1 MDGRGQ
7 WRWLVPGGAA
17 MSGPKVSLE
26 DDLFRRHI
34 QDMLNQLKDEKQLK
48 TAAEMLADSLVQT
61 RAALKWVI
69 AQNK

>member
-1 MDGRGQ
+1 
-7 WRWLVPGGAA
+7 

-34 QDMLNQLKDEKQLK
+34 QDMLNQLSDEKQLK